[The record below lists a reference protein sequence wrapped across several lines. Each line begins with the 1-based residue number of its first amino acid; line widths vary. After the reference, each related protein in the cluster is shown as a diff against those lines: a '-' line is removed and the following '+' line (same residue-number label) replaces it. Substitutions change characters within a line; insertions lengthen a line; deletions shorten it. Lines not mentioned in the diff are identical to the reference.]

1 MSVEDLDFANYIND
15 QAVDIRTVEAGKRY
29 FMINDVT
36 NPSAEQ
42 SGIVLTVTDGSAYAT
57 GDALVVKYEKTNKIV
72 DLFSG
77 GGDIT
82 DPNTESS
89 THQKLYNIKHVM
101 PGSGLKRKP
110 RRSQKNKSKSK
121 SKPKSKK
128 GGSRKNRKS
137 GRR

>member
-57 GDALVVKYEKTNKIV
+57 GDALTVKYEITGETA

-77 GGDIT
+77 GDVS

-101 PGSGLKRKP
+101 PGSGLKRKL
-110 RRSQKNKSKSK
+110 RRSRKNKSKSK
-121 SKPKSKK
+121 SKPKK

-137 GRR
+137 SRR

>member
-77 GGDIT
+77 GDIT

-89 THQKLYNIKHVM
+89 THQKLYNIKHIM

-121 SKPKSKK
+121 SKPKPKK

-137 GRR
+137 SRR